1 MFNFIN
7 KVNINNLHKMI
18 VILLIL
24 FVVSYLIKRKSDN
37 KIISEVLKL
46 IFLFFILFLLRMGI
60 DIFGKQVI
68 TV

>member
-7 KVNINNLHKMI
+7 EENINNLHKMI

-37 KIISEVLKL
+37 KIMSEMLKL
-46 IFLFFILFLLRMGI
+46 IFLFFLLFLLRMGI

>member
-7 KVNINNLHKMI
+7 EVNINNLHKMI

-37 KIISEVLKL
+37 KIMSEVLKL
-46 IFLFFILFLLRMGI
+46 IFLFFLLFLLRMGI

>member
-7 KVNINNLHKMI
+7 EENINNLHKMI

-37 KIISEVLKL
+37 KIMSEVLKL
-46 IFLFFILFLLRMGI
+46 IFLFFLLFLLRMGI